1 MPETGNR
8 SELLVGLTGGIASG
22 KSTVAKL
29 FADLGVP
36 VIDTDL
42 VARDLVQ
49 AGQPALTEILASFG
63 PEVLLANGQ
72 LDRAAMRRIV
82 FADTGRR
89 RKLES
94 ILHPRIRDET
104 MAQSRAAGGPYQ
116 IIVVPLLAESP
127 MRHAMNRVL
136 VVDVPEST
144 QLTRLL
150 ERDSESRQ
158 QAEQMM
164 AAQVSREDRLAIA
177 DDVIDNDGSI
187 AETGRQIDELHRRYL
202 ALAAGS

>member
-1 MPETGNR
+1 
-8 SELLVGLTGGIASG
+8 
-22 KSTVAKL
+22 
-29 FADLGVP
+29 
-36 VIDTDL
+36 
-42 VARDLVQ
+42 
-49 AGQPALTEILASFG
+49 
-63 PEVLLANGQ
+63 
-72 LDRAAMRRIV
+72 
-82 FADTGRR
+82 
-89 RKLES
+89 
-94 ILHPRIRDET
+94 
-104 MAQSRAAGGPYQ
+104 
-116 IIVVPLLAESP
+116 
-127 MRHAMNRVL
+127 MNRVL

-187 AETGRQIDELHRRYL
+187 AETRRQIDELHRRYL